1 MQIIAHWKDSPPRAI
16 LPPGG
21 ADLACL
27 PHKVQR
33 PSATFPTLSI
43 FSDSL
48 ALSAEAA
55 MLNPQFCKLIL

>member
-1 MQIIAHWKDSPPRAI
+1 MQIIAHWQDSPPRAT

-27 PHKVQR
+27 PHKVRR
-33 PSATFPTLSI
+33 PSATFPTLST
-43 FSDSL
+43 FSNPL

-55 MLNPQFCKLIL
+55 MLNT